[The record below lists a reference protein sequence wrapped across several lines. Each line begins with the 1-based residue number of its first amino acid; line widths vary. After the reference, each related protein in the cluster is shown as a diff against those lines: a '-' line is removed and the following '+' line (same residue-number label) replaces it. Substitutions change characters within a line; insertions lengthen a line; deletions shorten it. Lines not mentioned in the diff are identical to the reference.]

1 MPEIQPSQLR
11 RVVTKVKAISGASEA
26 EFKKLARNPKNP
38 LPYKFPCCMK
48 HEKICERAR
57 KAARSSDGLV
67 HVLVWEEHK
76 MRYRGTSSQCTDALP
91 RELKEAM
98 EASGGDGVKPDR

>member
-1 MPEIQPSQLR
+1 
-11 RVVTKVKAISGASEA
+11 
-26 EFKKLARNPKNP
+26 
-38 LPYKFPCCMK
+38 
-48 HEKICERAR
+48 
-57 KAARSSDGLV
+57 
-67 HVLVWEEHK
+67 